1 MSNESVL
8 IAPSVLSADFTRLG
22 EELESISNA
31 DLVHYDV
38 MDGHF
43 VPNLSFGTEILRQ
56 TKAATKLPLD
66 VHLMVTN
73 PEEQVPWYLEAGA
86 DVVTFHYE
94 AQTHADR
101 LVGLI
106 HDAGAKACV
115 ALNPGTPVVALDAIL
130 DELDMVLVM
139 TVNPGFGG
147 QSFIPG
153 SIGKLRA
160 LRRMCAEH
168 GVSPLVEV
176 DGGIGA
182 DNVGEVV
189 AAGANVIVAGSK
201 VFKAADHAAAI
212 EELRR
217 NGTMGL
223 AKRA

>member
-1 MSNESVL
+1 MPNESVL

-56 TKAATKLPLD
+56 AKAATKLPLD

-73 PEEQVPWYLEAGA
+73 PEEQVPWYLAAGA
-86 DVVTFHYE
+86 DIVTFHYE

-115 ALNPGTPVVALDAIL
+115 ALNPGTPVAALDAIL

-139 TVNPGFGG
+139 
-147 QSFIPG
+147 
-153 SIGKLRA
+153 K
-160 LRRMCAEH
+160 
-168 GVSPLVEV
+168 V

>member
-1 MSNESVL
+1 M
-8 IAPSVLSADFTRLG
+8 
-22 EELESISNA
+22 
-31 DLVHYDV
+31 
-38 MDGHF
+38 
-43 VPNLSFGTEILRQ
+43 
-56 TKAATKLPLD
+56 
-66 VHLMVTN
+66 TN
-73 PEEQVPWYLEAGA
+73 PEEQVPWYLAAGA
-86 DVVTFHYE
+86 DIVTFHYE

-115 ALNPGTPVVALDAIL
+115 ALNPGTPVAALDAIL

-147 QSFIPG
+147 QSFIP
-153 SIGKLRA
+153 A

>member
-1 MSNESVL
+1 MPNESVL

-56 TKAATKLPLD
+56 AKAATKLPLD

-73 PEEQVPWYLEAGA
+73 PEEQVPWYLAAGA
-86 DVVTFHYE
+86 DIVTFHYE

-115 ALNPGTPVVALDAIL
+115 ALNPGTPVAALDAIL

-153 SIGKLRA
+153 SIRKLRA

-168 GVSPLVEV
+168 GADFIV
-176 DGGIGA
+176 DIGPGA
-182 DNVGEVV
+182 GVHGGEVV

>member
-1 MSNESVL
+1 MPNESVL

-56 TKAATKLPLD
+56 AKAATKLPLD

-73 PEEQVPWYLEAGA
+73 PEEQVPWYLAAGA
-86 DVVTFHYE
+86 DIVTFHYE

-115 ALNPGTPVVALDAIL
+115 ALNPGTPVAALDAIL

-153 SIGKLRA
+153 SIRKLRA

-189 AAGANVIVAGSK
+189 AAGANVIVA
-201 VFKAADHAAAI
+201 
-212 EELRR
+212 
-217 NGTMGL
+217 
-223 AKRA
+223 

>member
-1 MSNESVL
+1 MPNESVL

-22 EELESISNA
+22 EELESIKNA

-56 TKAATKLPLD
+56 AKAATRLPLD

-73 PEEQVPWYLEAGA
+73 PEEQVPWYLAAGA

-115 ALNPGTPVVALDAIL
+115 ALNPGTPVAALDAIL

-153 SIGKLRA
+153 SVRKLRA

-201 VFKAADHAAAI
+201 VFKAADHAVAI

>member
-1 MSNESVL
+1 MPNESVL

-56 TKAATKLPLD
+56 AKAATKLPLD

-73 PEEQVPWYLEAGA
+73 PEEQVPWYLAAGA
-86 DVVTFHYE
+86 DIVTFHYE

-115 ALNPGTPVVALDAIL
+115 ALNPGTPVAALDAIL

-147 QSFIPG
+147 QSYIDVTYR
-153 SIGKLRA
+153 KLRQVRA
-160 LRRMCAEH
+160 LCEER
-168 GVSPLVEV
+168 GVAPLIEV
-176 DGGIGA
+176 DGGVTKDNAA
-182 DNVGEVV
+182 DICE
-189 AAGANVIVAGSK
+189 AGANVLVAGSA
-201 VFKAADHAAAI
+201 VFKAEDPAAAI
-212 EELRR
+212 TEIKAEGRRGLLRR
-217 NGTMGL
+217 
-223 AKRA
+223 R

>member
-1 MSNESVL
+1 MPNESVL

-22 EELESISNA
+22 EELESIKNA

-56 TKAATKLPLD
+56 AKAATRLPLD

-73 PEEQVPWYLEAGA
+73 PEEQVPWYLAAGA

-115 ALNPGTPVVALDAIL
+115 ALNPGTPVAALDAIL

-153 SIGKLRA
+153 SVRKLRA

-201 VFKAADHAAAI
+201 VFKAADHATAI